1 MTLPVRVS
9 VPRQFAARISW
20 RALLFGTALLYGA
33 SSPTTLSAQRTPVRD
48 SAAVRRAPDGLVLDF
63 VEQDVS
69 VVLRAIAEAGGLS
82 VTLSN
87 MPSALVTLRL
97 QQPASRDAALDALRA
112 VAEGHG
118 IALTEGSAV
127 IRLVGPP
134 RTPATPP
141 RAQPRE
147 LNLYTV
153 RLRHTTAA
161 AIAPLLM
168 NVLTGTGSTGGPSRG
183 SGSPIGR
190 IQDVQRGPGGVA
202 PSPAQPPTNI
212 PSPNAFV
219 IRDANGVV
227 MGQQLTGGGGA
238 GAFTDIR
245 IVADD
250 ATNSL
255 VVRATD
261 EDFAA
266 VQQLIASLDLR
277 PLQVLIEVTIAQVER
292 SGDLSLGVS
301 GTATRREGANAGDT
315 LGRLP
320 GSGTA
325 RDFVAML
332 TGGRGT
338 VDFDLA
344 INALQTRGNV
354 RLLALPVII
363 AQNNREATLNVGS
376 SVPFVQVSQ
385 QGGFDPLA
393 RVQTVQYLPV
403 GKQLTILPTINADGY
418 VNMEVVQTNDDVTNN
433 LLFDAPIINQR
444 QAQTSVFVRNGQTT
458 VIGGLSD
465 NSTEESSAG
474 VPFLSRLPLIGWLFG
489 NTRRSTRTTELF
501 LFLTPHIVSSDE
513 DVDRLRES
521 VRSANPSLRDV
532 PVEGRVIP
540 RPDSVRP
547 RTPVPPDSVAFDGHP
562 FRVSTPVR

>member
-9 VPRQFAARISW
+9 VPHRSAAAVVVSRHVLLLCS
-20 RALLFGTALLYGA
+20 ALMAGGLA
-33 SSPTTLSAQRTPVRD
+33 PLSLAAQRTPARD
-48 SAAVRRAPDGLVLDF
+48 SAAVRRAPDGMVLDF

-118 IALTEGSAV
+118 ITLTEGSAV

-134 RTPATPP
+134 RTPITPP

-168 NVLTGTGSTGGPSRG
+168 NVLTGTGSPGGASRG
-183 SGSPIGR
+183 SSSPIGR

-202 PSPAQPPTNI
+202 PSPAQANTA
-212 PSPNAFV
+212 SPNAFV
-219 IRDANGVV
+219 IRDGSGVV
-227 MGQQLTGGGGA
+227 LGQQLPGGGGA

-255 VVRATD
+255 VVRATE
-261 EDFAA
+261 EDFEA
-266 VQQLIASLDLR
+266 VTQLVHSLDLR

-292 SGDLSLGVS
+292 SGDLTLGVS

-320 GSGTA
+320 GAGTA

-458 VIGGLSD
+458 VIGGLTD

-474 VPFLSRLPLIGWLFG
+474 VPFLSRIPLIGWLFG

-521 VRSANPSLRDV
+521 VRSANPSLREV
-532 PVEGRVIP
+532 PVEGRLVP
-540 RPDSVRP
+540 RVDTMPP
-547 RTPVPPDSVAFDGHP
+547 RTPVPPDTLDTAREMISHRSP
-562 FRVSTPVR
+562 